1 MPSPGSV
8 SQWID
13 LLQSGDPAA
22 VRPLWERYFGQLVL
36 RARAALRGKANLGAD
51 EEDVALSAF
60 DSFCRSAQ
68 QGRFP
73 NLADRDD
80 LWRLLMVFTAR
91 KAYRLLRDAARH
103 KRGGGK
109 VKTEADLPDPQ
120 GGTEEGCLAQIV
132 GREPTPEFAAQVV
145 EECQRLFEVLPDPAL
160 RAIALWQM
168 EGLTVDEIAVRAGR
182 SARTVARK
190 LALIREL
197 WRQEE
202 SHE

>member
-1 MPSPGSV
+1 MPTQGSV
-8 SQWID
+8 THWIN
-13 LLQSGDPAA
+13 LLQAGDPAV
-22 VRPLWERYFGQLVL
+22 VRPLWERYFGQLVF

-80 LWRLLMVFTAR
+80 LWRLLVVFTAR
-91 KAYRLLRDAARH
+91 KASRLLRDASRQ

-109 VKTEADLPDPQ
+109 VKTEADLPDPEEADDE
-120 GGTEEGCLAQIV
+120 GGLAQVV
-132 GREPTPEFAAQVV
+132 GREPTPEFAAQVA
-145 EECQRLFEVLPDPAL
+145 EECQHLFDKLPDKDL

-168 EGLTVDEIAVRAGR
+168 EGLTVEEIAARAGR
-182 SARTVARK
+182 SVRTVARK
-190 LALIREL
+190 LSLIRAL
-197 WRQEE
+197 WRQED
-202 SHE
+202 SHA